1 MAIDVGQ
8 AEVQGVFQKHRV
20 RYEVG
25 PYYVLFEQRPPGA
38 PSVGQRIHAGFD
50 VDLFGTLDKME
61 VPRLLLREEGDI
73 VIGYFEAVAREVQSQ
88 VGQGCTVEIIGY
100 PDSLVLNSHFQP
112 EAMVR
117 IRISH
122 SRGQDQSEGRSEE
135 QALEAIRD
143 KLHALGLRES

>member
-8 AEVQGVFQKHRV
+8 AEVQGVLQRHRV
-20 RYEVG
+20 RYEVC
-25 PYYVLFEQRPPGA
+25 PYYVSFEQRPPG
-38 PSVGQRIHAGFD
+38 VGQRIHAGFD

-61 VPRLLLREEGDI
+61 VPRLLREEGDI

-88 VGQGCTVEIIGY
+88 VGQGCTVEIISY
-100 PDSLVLNSHFQP
+100 PDSLVLDSHFQP
-112 EAMVR
+112 QAMVR

-122 SRGQDQSEGRSEE
+122 SRGLDQSEGGSEE

>member
-1 MAIDVGQ
+1 MAIGVGQ
-8 AEVQGVFQKHRV
+8 ADVQGVFQRHRV
-20 RYEVG
+20 RYEVR
-25 PYYVLFEQRPPGA
+25 PYYVFFEQRPPGA

-61 VPRLLLREEGDI
+61 VPRLLREEGDI
-73 VIGYFEAVAREVQSQ
+73 VFGYFEAVAREVQSQ

-100 PDSLVLNSHFQP
+100 PDSLVLDSHFQP
-112 EAMVR
+112 QAMVR

-122 SRGQDQSEGRSEE
+122 SRGLDQSEGPAEE
-135 QALEAIRD
+135 QALNAIRD

>member
-20 RYEVG
+20 RYEVR
-25 PYYVLFEQRPPGA
+25 PYYVLFEKRPPGA
-38 PSVGQRIHAGFD
+38 PSVDQRIPAGFD

-61 VPRLLLREEGDI
+61 VPRLLREEGDT
-73 VIGYFEAVAREVQSQ
+73 VAGYFDAVAREVQSK
-88 VGQGCTVEIIGY
+88 VGQRCTVEVMRY
-100 PDSLVLNSHFQP
+100 PDSLVLDSHFQP
-112 EAMVR
+112 QAMVR

-122 SRGQDQSEGRSEE
+122 SRGLDRAEGAPEE

-143 KLHALGLRES
+143 TLHALGVRES

>member
-8 AEVQGVFQKHRV
+8 AEVQGVFQRHRV
-20 RYEVG
+20 RYELR

-38 PSVGQRIHAGFD
+38 PSVGQRIQAGFD

-61 VPRLLLREEGDI
+61 VPRLLREEGDI
-73 VIGYFEAVAREVQSQ
+73 VIGYFEAVAQEVQSK
-88 VGQGCTVEIIGY
+88 VGQRCTVEVMGY
-100 PDSLVLNSHFQP
+100 PDSLVLDSHFQP
-112 EAMVR
+112 QAMIR

-122 SRGQDQSEGRSEE
+122 SRGLDQSEGASEE

-143 KLHALGLRES
+143 KLHALGIRES